1 MLSYIIRR
9 LLFMVP
15 VFLGVTLVVFLMLH
29 LAPGDPVILI
39 AGEQTT
45 PEAYKQIREELGL
58 NRPLY
63 EQYFSFLQGLLRG
76 DLGMSLLRRRPVA
89 ELIKEAMPVTIELSL
104 AGLVVSYLIGVPV
117 GILSAVK
124 RNSLLD
130 QAGMVAALVFVCV
143 PTFWLGLFLM
153 YIFSVQLRM
162 FPVSGYGGW
171 YYLVLPSLALGLGGA
186 ALTARLTRSS
196 MLEVIRQDY
205 IQTARA
211 KGLPGYLVVFKHA
224 FKNALIPII
233 TLLGL
238 RLGWLVG
245 GSISLEIV
253 FSRPGMGRLM
263 VNSILSRDYPVVQ
276 GVTLVL
282 AACVMLGNL
291 LADILYAAVDPRIR
305 LK

>member
-124 RNSLLD
+124 RDSLLD